1 MIKCEHCDKEF
12 LSYQALKRHHESKH
26 TTLKLNIPKEK
37 LMKPSERRIASKN
50 RDRKIKL
57 GIFLA
62 VIIASAAAIGYLA
75 ISSSLFSPSS
85 SGGHSGSTSS
95 WVGRQAP
102 NFSLAEV
109 NGSGTFTLSS
119 YAGKSNVLLF
129 FNEGLDCSPCL
140 QQMQD
145 LSNDYAKF
153 SAMNII
159 VVAITTDTASGLY
172 QWAQSNQVNHL
183 VVLSDSGLTVSNSYR
198 ALGSNVSM
206 MSQRDGHTFVL
217 VGTSGIIKWRA
228 DYGPGTMFV
237 PDSTILNNCQNGLA
251 TATRETSSLSR
262 SSSSS
267 STS

>member
-1 MIKCEHCDKEF
+1 MVKCEHCDKEF
-12 LSYQALKRHHESKH
+12 PSYQALKQHHQSKH
-26 TTLKLNIPKEK
+26 ATLKFNIPKEK

-57 GIFLA
+57 GIFIA
-62 VIIASAAAIGYLA
+62 VIIVSAAAIGYLA
-75 ISSSLFSPSS
+75 ISSSLFSPSPAGGD
-85 SGGHSGSTSS
+85 SGPTSA

-119 YAGKSNVLLF
+119 YTGKVNVLLF

-153 SAMNII
+153 SALNII

-183 VVLSDSGLTVSNSYR
+183 VILSDSGLTVSNSYR
-198 ALGSNVSM
+198 TLGSNVSM
-206 MSQRDGHTFVL
+206 MSGRDGHTFIL
-217 VGTSGIIKWRA
+217 AGASGIIKWRA

-237 PDSTILNNCQNGLA
+237 PDSTILNNCQNGLS
-251 TATRETSSLSR
+251 TVTTESSSLAR

-267 STS
+267 S